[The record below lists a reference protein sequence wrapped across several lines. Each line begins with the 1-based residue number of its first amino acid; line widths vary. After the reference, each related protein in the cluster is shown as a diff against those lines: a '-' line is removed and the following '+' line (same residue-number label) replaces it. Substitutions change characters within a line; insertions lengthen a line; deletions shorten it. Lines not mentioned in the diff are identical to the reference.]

1 MNKEEQPADP
11 FCPRVKSIRCL
22 VFVCVCVHVPQYLNL
37 LENCCGNREGS
48 VLILLCDICEY
59 LSDTF
64 DGASWLLSSSP
75 ARQQI
80 TAPIA
85 DVMCDPEPQNL
96 LVTLATAHTHP
107 AVYVNGAG
115 K

>member
-1 MNKEEQPADP
+1 MDP
-11 FCPRVKSIRCL
+11 FCPRIKSIRCL

-64 DGASWLLSSSP
+64 DGASWRRNRFP
-75 ARQQI
+75 AARPGSKI

-85 DVMCDPEPQNL
+85 DVMCDPEPQNP
-96 LVTLATAHTHP
+96 LVTLATAHTHTE
-107 AVYVNGAG
+107 VYVKGAG